1 MDLLHPR
8 VVEYLG
14 ELARHH
20 AAAVFVSLTTLD
32 EDLARTMEPRT
43 ATPSRRLD
51 AIRQLSEAGI
61 PVGVL
66 MGPLVPG
73 LTDHEMP
80 RILEAAAEAG
90 AVSAG
95 YVPLRLPHAVKDLF
109 ADWLEAHFPDRKERV
124 LNRVRDVRAGALNDS
139 RFGSRMRGEGPYA
152 DGLAQLF
159 RAARRKAGLETER
172 VPLSAAAFRRPAA
185 NGQLSLFG

>member
-1 MDLLHPR
+1 MAFAKA
-8 VVEYLG
+8 Y
-14 ELARHH
+14 
-20 AAAVFVSLTTLD
+20 T
-32 EDLARTMEPRT
+32 
-43 ATPSRRLD
+43 
-51 AIRQLSEAGI
+51 
-61 PVGVL
+61 
-66 MGPLVPG
+66 G
-73 LTDHEMP
+73 LTDQEMP
-80 RILEAAAEAG
+80 AILQAAAEAG
-90 AVSAG
+90 ATGAA
-95 YVPLRLPHAVKDLF
+95 YIAMRLPHAVKDLF